1 MAITVV
7 LTQTRP
13 NTGVAFH
20 EGSAEMLALIK
31 EAEDSGKIIDNGG
44 GNDET
49 DLIKTRSFTFPND
62 EDYIPFRDNDL
73 CTDYENSRMSYNDK
87 NGIIETLDVS

>member
-20 EGSAEMLALIK
+20 EGSAEMLAL
-31 EAEDSGKIIDNGG
+31 
-44 GNDET
+44 
-49 DLIKTRSFTFPND
+49 
-62 EDYIPFRDNDL
+62 
-73 CTDYENSRMSYNDK
+73 SR
-87 NGIIETLDVS
+87 

>member
-49 DLIKTRSFTFPND
+49 DLIKTRSLHFQ
-62 EDYIPFRDNDL
+62 
-73 CTDYENSRMSYNDK
+73 MMK
-87 NGIIETLDVS
+87 IIYLLEIMIYVRIMRIVGCLIMIKMV